1 MNAASDD
8 HQQIVEVM
16 GDAARELTQRV
27 KLLTFRQL
35 PLDLLQFQL
44 RLAALGQITRNFG
57 KAEQLACFVVDRVD
71 NNARPEEGAVLADAP
86 AILFVAAVLDRK
98 PERTRRPA
106 SWSAPE

>member
-57 KAEQLACFVVDRVD
+57 KAEQLACFIVDRVD
-71 NNARPEEGAVLADAP
+71 TTLAQKKVP
-86 AILFVAAVLDRK
+86 SL
-98 PERTRRPA
+98 RTRQP
-106 SWSAPE
+106 SSS